1 LEFSPTG
8 TITGI
13 ITGTPAKE
21 FFKGSWTSPKTGKEL
36 SLSLTRKDTLIQRKI
51 TKPVREEIF
60 GQYHYRYGEK
70 GYRGDVEVER
80 VDKQRIAF
88 HIVSITNLERGPNV
102 AEVEK
107 DTVALR
113 GNSFTYMIPGSDNC
127 EIKVFFYKD
136 FIYIQYTRGYCEG
149 QFGLNATIDGIFVKT
164 KQ

>member
-1 LEFSPTG
+1 
-8 TITGI
+8 
-13 ITGTPAKE
+13 
-21 FFKGSWTSPKTGKEL
+21 
-36 SLSLTRKDTLIQRKI
+36 
-51 TKPVREEIF
+51 
-60 GQYHYRYGEK
+60 
-70 GYRGDVEVER
+70 

-88 HIVSITNLERGPNV
+88 HILSLTNLERGPNV

-113 GNSFTYMIPGSDNC
+113 GNSFTCMIPGSDNC

-136 FIYIQYTRGYCEG
+136 FVYIQYTRGYCEG